1 MDNIR
6 LAIDSNE
13 RGTPRAQEL
22 ERIASDDIR
31 FELTGYCSLPVDVHF
46 SLNLD
51 GRRERTFYEP
61 SSKLGLNVELKG
73 PEDYVSSVL
82 GGRLYNQILSMRE
95 LQQPGIV
102 VVLGSDEEIRS
113 AIEANFLKNVLE
125 EEDKER
131 MMTLFIN
138 LLMDFEANGYA
149 LGIPIFRWKDQ
160 PYKRLLAY
168 AHKILTGSSL
178 TAHMPKPAEEERQ
191 IAALCMLV
199 KGVGMKKAKAILESC
214 GCIGNLSNLCC
225 KEDTALKAIPGI
237 GPTLAARIREALWKG
252 DLSISRPMLHPVTH
266 TNPEPRRSARA

>member
-1 MDNIR
+1 MEKIR

-13 RGTPRAQEL
+13 RGTPRAEGL

-31 FELTGYCSLPVDVHF
+31 FELAGYCNLPVDVHF

-51 GRRERTFYEP
+51 SRKERTFYEP
-61 SSKLGLNVELKG
+61 GGKLGLNAELKDAG
-73 PEDYVSSVL
+73 DYVSSVL
-82 GGRLYNQILSMRE
+82 AGRLYNQILAMRE

-113 AIEANFLKNVLE
+113 AIEANFLKNALS

-131 MMTLFIN
+131 MMTLFTN
-138 LLMDFEANGYA
+138 LLMDFEANSYA
-149 LGIPIFRWKDQ
+149 LGIPIFRWRDQ
-160 PYKRLLAY
+160 PYKRLLAH
-168 AHKILTGSSL
+168 AHKVLTGSSL

-225 KEDTALKAIPGI
+225 NEDKPLKAIPGI
-237 GPTLAARIREALWKG
+237 GPTLAARIREALWTKPTV
-252 DLSISRPMLHPVTH
+252 S
-266 TNPEPRRSARA
+266 EPSLVH

>member
-1 MDNIR
+1 MDKIR

-13 RGTPRAQEL
+13 RGTSRAQEL

-31 FELTGYCSLPVDVHF
+31 FELAGYCNLPVDVHF
-46 SLNLD
+46 SLGLD
-51 GRRERTFYEP
+51 GRKERTFYES

-73 PEDYVSSVL
+73 PEDYVSSIL

-95 LQQPGIV
+95 LRQPGIV
-102 VVLGSDEEIRS
+102 VILGCDEDVQS
-113 AIEANFLKNVLE
+113 VIEANASRNSLTD
-125 EEDKER
+125 EDKAR
-131 MMTLFIN
+131 KITLFSN
-138 LLMDFEANGYA
+138 LLMDFEANSYA

-199 KGVGMKKAKAILESC
+199 KGVGMKKAKAILERC
-214 GCIGNLSNLCC
+214 GCIGNLSNLCRN
-225 KEDTALKAIPGI
+225 EDMALKAIPGI
-237 GPTLAARIREALWKG
+237 GPTLAVRIMEALWNGEMSTKEN
-252 DLSISRPMLHPVTH
+252 LSISPP
-266 TNPEPRRSARA
+266 A